1 MKRVL
6 PGILVLVALVFLT
19 GSAAAEDP
27 AALYKTKCMSCHAA
41 DGAGTPIGKK
51 MGARA
56 FHDPE
61 GAKQTDQ
68 QFNDAIVK
76 GKNKMPKYEGKLTAD
91 QIKLLV
97 AYVRDL
103 GKKQK

>member
-1 MKRVL
+1 MKRVIV
-6 PGILVLVALVFLT
+6 GIILVTGLVLITRSAQADD
-19 GSAAAEDP
+19 AAAV
-27 AALYKTKCMSCHAA
+27 YKTKCMSCHAA

-61 GAKQTDQ
+61 VAKQTDQ
-68 QFNDAIVK
+68 QLNDAIVK

-103 GKKQK
+103 GKKK